1 MTKDEIQKLM
11 FEAAKVTLFLDE
23 DKLFYTAGRTPDG
36 GSDEMIVA
44 EKGYISTEFMD
55 NIIKQ
60 VAKNCIAM
68 IDKEMREAYGARGDG
83 LWDAME
89 LIGEHYGVEWK

>member
-1 MTKDEIQKLM
+1 MTKNEIQKLM

-36 GSDEMIVA
+36 SDEMIVA

-60 VAKNCIAM
+60 VAKECVSM
-68 IDKEMREAYGARGDG
+68 IDNRKELSEAYGAYGDG
-83 LWDAME
+83 LDEAIE
-89 LIGEHYGVEWK
+89 LICNRYGVER